1 MTLIQPNQKS
11 SIHLILVFFLVIL
24 VSGAFSLVFLYN
36 HSVNIEHSI
45 SAAQG
50 ELRRIQTARAEIQDK
65 IFGLSSDTN
74 LQKLSKERNLVKDKN
89 PRYLEVSQSAVAGLA
104 VR

>member
-1 MTLIQPNQKS
+1 M
-11 SIHLILVFFLVIL
+11 HLILIFFVVIL
-24 VSGAFSLVFLYN
+24 VSGAFSLIFLYN
-36 HSVNIEHSI
+36 RSVNMEHSI